1 MDEEL
6 DEWRDG
12 VNRIILATLGSI
24 TAAMVPVGAAS
35 HDLTRTIA
43 NVAEGGKRLRSILT
57 LASHHAHGG
66 ASPHAAIA
74 LGAALELFHTGALLH
89 DDILD
94 DSDTRRGKPSAHR
107 RFAAHH
113 KDKGWEGDPL
123 TFGNAGAILAGDV
136 ALMAA
141 TRALHTATSL
151 LSGPAREQTA
161 DLFHDAIDVVIAGQ
175 YLDMQLAAQPI
186 DALDHQEADIR
197 TTIRAKTAAYTC
209 EAPLSLGAASA
220 GATSAAIDGIKEAG
234 VYLGLAFQLRDDILG
249 ITGDPSVTGKPS
261 GDDIREGKRTLLV
274 WHAWGRAKQSQR
286 STLKKALG
294 VRMASDS
301 DVAAAVEVIRRV
313 GALDAVEEEIA
324 SNLDRAL
331 HRLGALNLEEPYAS
345 LLLRIAKDSAVRDR

>member
-1 MDEEL
+1 MDEEI

-12 VNRIILATLGSI
+12 VNRTILATLGSV

-35 HDLTRTIA
+35 HDITRTIA
-43 NVAEGGKRLRSILT
+43 NVAEGGKRLRSILL

-66 ASPHAAIA
+66 TSPHAAVA

-94 DSDTRRGKPSAHR
+94 DSDTRRGQPSAHR
-107 RFAAHH
+107 RFASHH

-123 TFGNAGAILAGDV
+123 AFGNAGAILAGDV

-141 TRALHTATSL
+141 TRALHTATAL
-151 LSGPAREQTA
+151 LPSPASGQTA
-161 DLFHDAIDVVIAGQ
+161 DLFHDAVDLVVAGQ

-186 DALDHQEADIR
+186 DDLDHQEADIL

-209 EAPLSLGAASA
+209 EAPLALGAASA
-220 GATSAAIDGIKEAG
+220 GADKAAIDGVREAG
-234 VYLGLAFQLRDDILG
+234 MHLGLAFQLRDDVLG

-274 WHAWGRAKQSQR
+274 WYAWGRADQGQR

-294 VRMASDS
+294 VRAAPDS
-301 DVAAAVEVIRRV
+301 DVAAAVEVVRQV
-313 GALDAVEEEIA
+313 GALDAVEEEISSTLILA
-324 SNLDRAL
+324 LDRFE
-331 HRLGALNLEEPYAS
+331 RLRLEEPYAS
-345 LLLRIAKDSAVRDR
+345 LLRRIAKDAVDRDR